1 MAESRVAYRYAKA
14 LIELAQEKNVLEQ
27 VHTDMQFFVQTID
40 NNRPLYLMLQSPIVP
55 HAKKF
60 NVMRDLFQSRLH
72 PITFSI
78 FEIITRKNREEVLYS
93 VAKAF
98 HELYNRYKNIH
109 VAHVTTTF
117 PLDDS
122 LRTQFRQMAGE
133 TLGKKIEL
141 EEKIDPS
148 LIGGFIL
155 RVGDKQIDQSIKSKL
170 QKLEQEFKS

>member
-1 MAESRVAYRYAKA
+1 
-14 LIELAQEKNVLEQ
+14 
-27 VHTDMQFFVQTID
+27 VHPV
-40 NNRPLYLMLQSPIVP
+40 
-55 HAKKF
+55 
-60 NVMRDLFQSRLH
+60 
-72 PITFSI
+72 TFSI
-78 FEIITRKNREEVLYS
+78 FEIITRKNREEVLYE

-122 LRTQFRQMAGE
+122 LRARFRQMAGE
-133 TLGKKIEL
+133 TLGKKVEL
-141 EEKIDPS
+141 EERIDPD

-155 RVGDKQIDQSIKSKL
+155 RVGDRQIDQSIKSKL

>member
-40 NNRPLYLMLQSPIVP
+40 GNRSLHLMLQSPIVP
-55 HAKKF
+55 HAKKY
-60 NVMRDLFQSRLH
+60 NVMRDLFQTRLH

-98 HELYNRYKNIH
+98 HELYNKQNNIY

-117 PLDDS
+117 PLDER
-122 LRTQFRQMAGE
+122 LRSNFRKMAGE
-133 TLGKKIEL
+133 TLGRKIEL
-141 EEKIDPS
+141 EEKIDPG

-155 RVGDKQIDQSIKSKL
+155 RVGDRQIDQSIKSKL
-170 QKLEQEFKS
+170 QKLEQEFKL